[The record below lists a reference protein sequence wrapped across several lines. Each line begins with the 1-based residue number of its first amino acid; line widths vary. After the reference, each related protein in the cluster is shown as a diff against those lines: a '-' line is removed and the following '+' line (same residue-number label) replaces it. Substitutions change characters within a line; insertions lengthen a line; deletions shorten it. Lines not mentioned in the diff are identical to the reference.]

1 MGQTRLV
8 TKLRDVG
15 YSEEDL
21 DAMDRPAMLNAWA
34 ECVAAGQDKPKIA
47 VQTVGYDVVLEREK
61 LAFEMRRFEAQE
73 KARADELVDNE
84 KARVDK
90 DRMRADELAAKE
102 KARADELVLLE
113 KTRNNELARI
123 EQEFNNAQKLKRM
136 ELDSQEKQKDA
147 ELKLRDAELKLK
159 TAELRILSEN
169 KTKEL
174 EIQEKL
180 KDAELKLLS
189 AKQAEKREERDSVV
203 NRAKRYGDAIR
214 TSLFHMGQET
224 LEIISFFRHVEGVFN
239 RYEVPDDLKADLI
252 QPYLNQKSRSIVG
265 RMDPQLSKNYA
276 QIRDIILKENKL
288 TPAAYLEHFNSIVCG
303 ENETCVMFAARLKAM
318 FDQYLESRH
327 VNNDYDSLVSL
338 AISDRIKSS
347 LPQGTLRYILGVEA
361 SKDEGWLRADALAN
375 AVDLYSANHF
385 PNDKPRASAIGAYST
400 RGSQFQAQSHSG
412 YHTPPSQRS
421 ATRQQPAAAAAR
433 QSHYRMQQPASSG
446 PVSTKEQPRC
456 YQCNSP
462 SHLRPDCP
470 LRRTS
475 TTAAAAAGPRG
486 SGRVN
491 TCSAGA
497 RVSAPIVAAAA
508 AAVCPPSAV
517 VDLCA
522 IVPSVITS
530 ISALACQLELGLPE
544 FDNYNNYRDF
554 ASLQFKDIYIDEL
567 KVRVK
572 ALEDS
577 GSELCVIKS
586 AIVDP
591 IISLPQIGTIHL
603 RGIVGKSV
611 EAKLVKLH
619 ISPLCCELC
628 ESASIPITCAVCPDL
643 NENMIL
649 TIPVVKQ
656 LTCQHNNLNVPSE
669 IIIAHNN
676 QTTLE
681 VDCADDAT
689 VVEDDASNDQTEV
702 DSEYKRRVADSDV
715 LRKEQLNDK
724 SLQPCWEMAKRGK
737 GGFIIKDQL
746 LYHVEKV
753 ECIGEKCIQLCLPE
767 CRRQCVL
774 ELAHN
779 TNHES
784 YRRTRDRIRL
794 SFFWPLLLMS
804 VKQYCRRCEI
814 CQKMS
819 RVTVWDRVPIHAV
832 PRSQYAFQVF
842 YADCAG
848 PLFPNQKTN
857 AYNYFFAMCDS
868 ATSFPFAYP
877 LRSLSAKNICESMLK
892 TFSIT
897 GIPEVVILDN
907 ASYNRS
913 ALLGET
919 MKRLGCSVRFST
931 PYHPQGHAPAERLIG
946 SLKSMISKVAAEHPK
961 QWHLHLDYVL
971 WAMRESKNESLGVA
985 PWTLVFSRLPR
996 GPLSVLKESWEG
1008 ARDLPFSVGKN
1019 AQDYLKEIKTRFE
1032 TVRTFAESHGANAQ
1046 LKYTNRY
1053 NLRSREKQFVVGDQ
1067 VLILT
1072 PDSTASRMFSRWQ
1085 GPATVIE
1092 VCASY
1097 SYVVELNGTRHH
1109 VHANRLKQF
1118 FVSTNA
1124 VTLCP
1129 DLETISAETI
1139 TDDLNSV
1146 ATVNGCAV
1154 ITDLDH
1160 DFGDISTFNTHHTE
1174 NILPSRRIEQTQIA
1188 HLSASEQRELL
1199 QLLDEFA
1206 VCFSDDPG
1214 LCTLAVHE
1222 INLNPDY
1229 RPRRLRAYR
1238 VPEKLKPQVTAEIQR
1253 MLVLGI
1259 IRPSTSEMVSPLVVV
1274 LKGKEGKDGIRLAV
1288 DYSYINQ
1295 FTRNDP
1301 FPMPEIETVIQRVGG
1316 SEILSSFDASAG
1328 YHQTMVR
1335 RGDEPLTAFVC
1346 DDGVFEFTRTPF
1358 GGKACGS
1365 TFLRA
1370 VQSALTPVK
1379 DITESFVDDMIV
1391 HTRKQTS
1398 PPSSAFSRHL
1408 VDIRRFLQRIRDVN
1422 LTLKL
1427 RKCRFALP
1435 EVKFCGKIIGSGTK
1449 RPDPD
1454 KVATVQA
1461 LKPGKTKTE
1470 VRQLLGFFSYFRD
1483 HIPHFAEIAKPLTD
1497 LTTKRVSNTVPW
1509 NDLHTAALIK
1519 LKDALCAATINPL
1532 YIANFSLPFHITVD
1546 ACDLGVA
1553 GYLSQINGEGID
1565 CPLAFFSCKLD
1576 DSQRPW
1582 ATVHKE
1588 AFAVIVALR
1597 KFRNWIFGSE
1607 IHVFSDHNPLLFLTE
1622 SAPKNA
1628 KLMRWSLAM
1637 SEFNIK
1643 FHFIKGKLN
1652 VAADCLSRL
1661 ALEPGDQ

>member
-1 MGQTRLV
+1 MEKLSKSQKELVSKMGQTRLV

-47 VQTVGYDVVLEREK
+47 VQTVGYDVELEREK
-61 LAFEMRRFEAQE
+61 LAFEMRRFEA
-73 KARADELVDNE
+73 NE
-84 KARVDK
+84 KARVDN

-102 KARADELVLLE
+102 KARADEIAAKEKARADELVLLE
-113 KTRNNELARI
+113 KTRKNELARI

-136 ELDSQEKQKDA
+136 ELDSLEKQKDA
-147 ELKLRDAELKLK
+147 ELKQKD
-159 TAELRILSEN
+159 AELRILSEN
-169 KTKEL
+169 KTREL
-174 EIQEKL
+174 ESQEKL

-189 AKQAEKREERDSVV
+189 VKQAEKREERDNVV

-265 RMDPQLSKNYA
+265 RMDPQLSKNYT

-327 VNNDYDSLVSL
+327 VKNDYDSLVSL

-347 LPQGTLRYILGVEA
+347 LSQGTLRYILSVEA

-385 PNDKPRASAIGAYST
+385 PNDKPRASAIGAYSM
-400 RGSQFQAQSHSG
+400 RSSQFQGHNGFQ
-412 YHTPPSQRS
+412 TPPSQRP
-421 ATRQQPAAAAAR
+421 ATRQPAAAG
-433 QSHYRMQQPASSG
+433 HYRMQQPPPSSS
-446 PVSTKEQPRC
+446 PLSMKPQPRC

-462 SHLRPDCP
+462 SHLRPNCP
-470 LRRTS
+470 LNRTS
-475 TTAAAAAGPRG
+475 TTTAAAAAGPRG

-497 RVSAPIVAAAA
+497 RDSAPIVAAAA
-508 AAVCPPSAV
+508 AAPPAAV

-522 IVPSVITS
+522 IVSSTTS
-530 ISALACQLELGLPE
+530 IISTLASNKCQLDVTQ
-544 FDNYNNYRDF
+544 FDNYNSYRDF

-577 GSELCVIKS
+577 GAELCVIKS

-591 IISLPQIGTIHL
+591 VISLPQIGTIHL

-656 LTCQHNNLNVPSE
+656 LTCQHNNLSVQSA
-669 IIIAHNN
+669 IVIAHNN
-676 QTTLE
+676 EATVQS
-681 VDCADDAT
+681 DCADEVT
-689 VVEDDASNDQTEV
+689 VVEDDASNDQSEV

-715 LRKEQLNDK
+715 LRNEQLNDK

-832 PRSQYAFQVF
+832 PRAQYAFQVF

-913 ALLGET
+913 ALLEET

-931 PYHPQGHAPAERLIG
+931 PYHPQGHAPVERLIG
-946 SLKSMISKVAAEHPK
+946 SLKSMISKVAAEKPK

-971 WAMRESKNESLGVA
+971 WALRESKNESLGVA

-1092 VCASY
+1092 VCAPY
-1097 SYVVELNGTRHH
+1097 SYVVELNGLRHH

-1124 VTLCP
+1124 VTFCP
-1129 DLETISAETI
+1129 DLETISAETN

-1160 DFGDISTFNTHHTE
+1160 DFGDISTFNTEYTG
-1174 NILPSRRIEQTQIA
+1174 NILPSLRIEPAQIA
-1188 HLSASEQRELL
+1188 HLSAPEQRELL

-1253 MLVLGI
+1253 MLNLGI

-1335 RGDEPLTAFVC
+1335 GGDEPLTAFVC

-1391 HTRKQTS
+1391 HTNKQTS

-1408 VDIRRFLQRIRDVN
+1408 VDIRRFLQRMREVH

-1483 HIPHFAEIAKPLTD
+1483 HIPNFAEIAKPLTD
-1497 LTTKRVSNTVPW
+1497 LTTKRVPNTVPW
-1509 NDLHTAALIK
+1509 NDLHTAALFK

-1565 CPLAFFSCKLD
+1565 CPLAFFSSKLD
-1576 DSQRPW
+1576 DSQRNW

-1637 SEFNIK
+1637 QEFNIK
-1643 FHFIKGKLN
+1643 FHYIKGKLN
-1652 VAADCLSRL
+1652 VAAD
-1661 ALEPGDQ
+1661 